1 MANTLG
7 MTAKVSQYSNQG
19 NHAKKCRAV
28 VLAGTLRK
36 QVNQNSLGLS
46 FRLGFEGWPGGANK
60 RQGEEERLWM
70 AVSFLKYFG
79 VGHLSR
85 QSSIQMPSM

>member
-28 VLAGTLRK
+28 VLAVTLRK
-36 QVNQNSLGLS
+36 QVNQNSLGVS
-46 FRLGFEGWPGGANK
+46 FRLGFEGWPGGANE
-60 RQGEEERLWM
+60 RQVGEE
-70 AVSFLKYFG
+70 
-79 VGHLSR
+79 
-85 QSSIQMPSM
+85 